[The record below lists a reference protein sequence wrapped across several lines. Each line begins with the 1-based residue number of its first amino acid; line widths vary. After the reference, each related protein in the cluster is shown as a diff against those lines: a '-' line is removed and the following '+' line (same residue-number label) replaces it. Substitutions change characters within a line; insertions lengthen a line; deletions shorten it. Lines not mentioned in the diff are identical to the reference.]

1 MAKRW
6 RGLLAGWLALP
17 VLAAGYHSSSQ
28 DIGPWGD
35 GASQDGLAPRFIRFV
50 AKQAGLTLTQDVRPL
65 PRAIEELRNGRN
77 ALALVTASPERAG
90 FAVELCRPVS
100 IRISVLYHRRGQV
113 SPIGPQWFRLRSL
126 GVLRGTHTL
135 DGFVAESGAT
145 PVEVS
150 DMPQGFRMLQAG
162 RLDAMMCVRPGCGHA
177 LRQMGESLPNLAEY
191 VHGDEPM
198 ALYVSKRSEL
208 ARDAVML
215 GKLKTACLS
224 AAGKREMAGLMTI
237 YD

>member
-1 MAKRW
+1 MAKQW

-17 VLAAGYHSSSQ
+17 ALAAGYHSSSQ

-35 GASQDGLAPRFIRFV
+35 GASQDGLA
-50 AKQAGLTLTQDVRPL
+50 LTQDVRPL
-65 PRAIEELRNGRN
+65 PRVIEELKQGRN
-77 ALALVTASPERAG
+77 ALALVTASPERSR
-90 FAVELCRPVS
+90 FAVELCRPAS
-100 IRISVLYHRRGQV
+100 IRISVLYHRRGLV
-113 SPIGPQWFRLRSL
+113 SPIGPSWFRQRSL

-135 DGFVAESGAT
+135 DGFIAQSGAA

-177 LRQMGESLPNLAEY
+177 LRQMGGSLPNLTEY
-191 VHGDEPM
+191 AQGDEPM

-208 ARDAVML
+208 ARDAAML
-215 GKLKTACLS
+215 GKLKAACLS
-224 AAGKREMAGLMTI
+224 AAGRREMAELLTI

>member
-1 MAKRW
+1 MAKQW

-17 VLAAGYHSSSQ
+17 ALAAGYHSSSQ

-50 AKQAGLTLTQDVRPL
+50 ARQAGLALTQDVRPL
-65 PRAIEELRNGRN
+65 PRVIEELKQGRN
-77 ALALVTASPERAG
+77 ALALVTASPERSR
-90 FAVELCRPVS
+90 FAVELCRPAS
-100 IRISVLYHRRGQV
+100 IRISVLYHRRGLV
-113 SPIGPQWFRLRSL
+113 TPIGPSWFRQRSL

-135 DGFVAESGAT
+135 DGFIAQSGAA

-177 LRQMGESLPNLAEY
+177 LRQMGGSLPNLTEY
-191 VHGDEPM
+191 AQGDEPM

-208 ARDAVML
+208 ARDAAML
-215 GKLKTACLS
+215 GKLKAACLS
-224 AAGKREMAGLMTI
+224 AAGRREMAELLTI

>member
-224 AAGKREMAGLMTI
+224 AARANARWPA
-237 YD
+237 

>member
-1 MAKRW
+1 MAKQW

-17 VLAAGYHSSSQ
+17 ALASGYHSSSQ

-50 AKQAGLTLTQDVRPL
+50 AREAGLALTQDVRPL
-65 PRAIEELRNGRN
+65 PRVIEELKQGRN
-77 ALALVTASPERAG
+77 ALALVTASPERSR
-90 FAVELCRPVS
+90 FAVELCRPAS
-100 IRISVLYHRRGQV
+100 IRISVLYHRRGLV
-113 SPIGPQWFRLRSL
+113 TPIGPSWFRQRSL

-135 DGFVAESGAT
+135 DGFIAQSGAA

-177 LRQMGESLPNLAEY
+177 LRQMGGSLPNLTEY
-191 VHGDEPM
+191 AQGDEPM

-208 ARDAVML
+208 ARDAAML
-215 GKLKTACLS
+215 GKLKAACLS
-224 AAGKREMAGLMTI
+224 AAGRREMAELLTI